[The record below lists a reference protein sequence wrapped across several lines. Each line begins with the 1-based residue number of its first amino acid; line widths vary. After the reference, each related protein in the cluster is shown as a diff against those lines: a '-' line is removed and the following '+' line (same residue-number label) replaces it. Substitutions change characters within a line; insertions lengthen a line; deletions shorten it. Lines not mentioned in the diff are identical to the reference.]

1 MEHSVQEHKAFEIA
15 DIVVEPGTRVFDFL
29 TVAHKPATPLK
40 LPLTVIHGVE
50 PGPVLGIIAGVHAV
64 EYAGI
69 VTCMRLGNEID
80 PKTLK
85 GTVILVPVVNVP
97 AFETRTPFVN
107 PIDGQNIN
115 RVFPGKKY
123 GTVSE
128 QIAYAIYNDV
138 ILRSDVFMDLHSGDL
153 IEAIPPHT
161 CCQVVGN
168 KELDE
173 QSEALARLFDIDL
186 LNFMGKGIDDL
197 NATEDEQGTYFAGL
211 QSGLTSVGNAA
222 LAGKRSVLIE
232 AGGYGTLDPDVVEME
247 IRGIRNCMRYLGM
260 LEGEVQDNIP
270 HSACYGMYIMKSRFG
285 GMFFPD
291 VAVGDMVKVGTRL
304 GEMQDIRGQ
313 VVATFT
319 SPLEGVVLMMYTTPV
334 RSSGETILILG
345 KSEAPNLE

>member
-1 MEHSVQEHKAFEIA
+1 MGSATQQHTAFEIA
-15 DIVVEPGTRVFDFL
+15 GLRVEPGTRVFDYL
-29 TVAHKPATPLK
+29 TVAQKPAMPLQ
-40 LPLTVIHGVE
+40 LPLTVIHGAE

-80 PKTLK
+80 PKALK

-115 RVFPGKKY
+115 RVFPGRKF

-128 QIAYAIYNDV
+128 QITYTIYNEV
-138 ILRSDVFMDLHSGDL
+138 IKRSDVFMDLHSGDL
-153 IEAIPPHT
+153 IEVIPPHVG
-161 CCQVVGN
+161 CQIVGDPEVDA
-168 KELDE
+168 K
-173 QSEALARLFDIDL
+173 SEALARLFDIEL

-222 LAGKRSVLIE
+222 LAGVPAVLLE
-232 AGGYGTLDPDVVEME
+232 VGGAGTLDPEIVEME
-247 IRGIRNCMRYLGM
+247 IRGINNCMRYLGM
-260 LEGEVQDNIP
+260 LEGAVQDDIP
-270 HSACYGMYIMKSRFG
+270 HTNCYGMYIMKSSYG

-291 VAVGDMVKVGTRL
+291 VTVGDQITEGDRI
-304 GEMQDIRGQ
+304 GEMQDIRGRTI
-313 VVATFT
+313 ATFT
-319 SPLEGVVLMMYTTPV
+319 SPLTGVVLMMYTTPV

-345 KSEAPNLE
+345 KSEAPSL

>member
-1 MEHSVQEHKAFEIA
+1 MAIATQQQTAFEIA
-15 DIVVEPGTRVFDFL
+15 GLRVEPGTRVFDYL
-29 TVAHKPATPLK
+29 TVAHKPAMPLQ
-40 LPLTVIHGVE
+40 LPLTVIHGAE
-50 PGPVLGIIAGVHAV
+50 PGPVLSIIAGVHAC

-80 PKTLK
+80 PQQLK
-85 GTVILVPVVNVP
+85 GTLVLVPVVNVP

-128 QIAYAIYNDV
+128 QIAYTIYNEV
-138 ILRSDVFMDLHSGDL
+138 IKRADVFMDLHSGDL

-161 CCQVVGN
+161 CCQRVGVAEVDA
-168 KELDE
+168 K
-173 QSEALARLFDIDL
+173 SEALARLFEIDL

-222 LAGKRSVLIE
+222 LAGVPSVLIE
-232 AGGYGTLDPDVVEME
+232 AGGAGTLDPEVVAMEM
-247 IRGIRNCMRYLGM
+247 RGIVNCMRYLGM
-260 LEGEVQDNIP
+260 LEGPVQDDIP
-270 HSACYGMYIMKSRFG
+270 HSACYGMYIMKSRYG
-285 GMFFPD
+285 GVFFPD
-291 VAVGDMVKVGTRL
+291 VAVGDAVQVGDRI
-304 GEMQDIRGQ
+304 GEMQDIRGRT
-313 VVATFT
+313 VATFT
-319 SPLEGVVLMMYTTPV
+319 SPLTGVVLMMYTTPV

-345 KSEAPNLE
+345 KADAPAL